1 MAADEDFFMSILFL
15 PWLQEGGESL
25 HDEIMVRMALFMYR
39 CISDSISTVWGSVIP
54 TVGFSVIASGIYV
67 IFFLVRIQ
75 LHKLNSFVCP
85 FHKYGFSI

>member
-1 MAADEDFFMSILFL
+1 MMETFLCQFFFL
-15 PWLQEGGESL
+15 PWLQEVGECL

-39 CISDSISTVWGSVIP
+39 CISTVWGSVIP

-75 LHKLNSFVCP
+75 LHKLNSFLCP